1 MELGDKNFVN
11 SSNDTC
17 KLTGN
22 IIGILAFL
30 WSIFQLFIASPLPSI
45 LATNDSLNWVILTD
59 FKSKVI
65 HLSFA
70 FLLLFLLFPT
80 FTKGSRNNIT
90 FLSCVFAC
98 LSVISTMY
106 LVVMYDELSLRIAM
120 PNNLD
125 IVISCCGILFLL
137 EGARR
142 SIGMPIVVVALLFL
156 VYSIFGQY
164 MPDLIAH
171 KGNSLAAIA
180 SHEWLSAEG
189 VFGVALGVSS
199 NFVFLYV
206 LFGALLD
213 KAGAGNFFIRLS
225 FILLQRFVGG
235 PAKAAVVASGFMGM
249 MSGSSIANTIT
260 IGSFTI
266 PLMKKMGLS
275 AEKAAAIEVSAG
287 VNGQIMPPVMGAAA
301 FLMSEFLSIPYADIV
316 KYAFVPA
323 IMIYVTLLYIVH
335 LEACKLNMRPV
346 IDLTE
351 ARSIYFIVL
360 KFLIFICCLFIL
372 VGFIY
377 LVIEGIHLGSFYIPG
392 IKAIFLD
399 DSIYFISFVLVCLY
413 IAILLCQ
420 FKKDSGEN
428 HDALESSDV
437 WEILKQGLHYFIP
450 VFILVWCLIG
460 EKLSSSLS
468 CFWTNLFLIFMLMTH
483 DTINAV
489 FRRNFSQIFYVLWNS
504 IKKVYEAMVLG
515 AKSML
520 TIAVAT
526 GTAGLIVGTVALT
539 GFGLSIGVF
548 IDHLANGSVFIT
560 LLMTA
565 AICII
570 LGMGMPTTG
579 CYIIVSTLMV
589 PILNAVVHK
598 NGLSIPLV
606 ALHLFVFYFGLMAD
620 VTPPVGI
627 ASYAAAAI
635 AKGNAFKTSVQSFLY
650 NIRTMIVPFLFVF
663 NSDIILY
670 DIDNVWSAALSILVA
685 LVSIMSISAG
695 MQGYFFVKSKL
706 YESIILI
713 AVGIILII
721 PGHIIGFFVP
731 KYMDVSLS
739 EVDNIITVKSDS
751 SLLMTVEHQDDNGE
765 IIQKDIVIPLVH
777 GFQGTLIDMIKKKVG
792 IDVVVKSLSSGV
804 VKLDVKNIASWSYVD
819 QSDIEVKDSIV
830 KLKLSIQK
838 NLKMYVY
845 FISFIVLIVL
855 IFVQLR
861 HKTISK

>member
-1 MELGDKNFVN
+1 
-11 SSNDTC
+11 
-17 KLTGN
+17 
-22 IIGILAFL
+22 
-30 WSIFQLFIASPLPSI
+30 
-45 LATNDSLNWVILTD
+45 
-59 FKSKVI
+59 
-65 HLSFA
+65 
-70 FLLLFLLFPT
+70 
-80 FTKGSRNNIT
+80 
-90 FLSCVFAC
+90 
-98 LSVISTMY
+98 
-106 LVVMYDELSLRIAM
+106 M
-120 PNNLD
+120 PNILD
-125 IVISCCGILFLL
+125 IIIAFFGILFLL
-137 EGARR
+137 EGSRR
-142 SIGMPIVVVALLFL
+142 SVGMPIVIVALLFL
-156 VYSIFGQY
+156 MYSIFGQY
-164 MPDLIAH
+164 MPDIIAH
-171 KGNSLAAIA
+171 KGNNFAAIA

-206 LFGALLD
+206 LFGAFLD

-323 IMIYVTLLYIVH
+323 IMIYITLLYIVH
-335 LEACKLNMRPV
+335 LEACKLNMHPT
-346 IDLTE
+346 IDLTK
-351 ARSIYFIVL
+351 AKSIYFSIL
-360 KFLIFICCLFIL
+360 KFLLSACCVLIL
-372 VGFIY
+372 ISFIY
-377 LVIEGIHLGSFYIPG
+377 IVIEGVHLGNFYIPG

-399 DSIYFISFVLVCLY
+399 KSIYFISFILVFLY
-413 IAILLCQ
+413 IAILLYQ
-420 FKKDSGEN
+420 FKKGVKEED
-428 HDALESSDV
+428 SDV
-437 WEILKQGLHYFIP
+437 SKLSSSWEVFKQGLHYFIP
-450 VFILVWCLIG
+450 IFILVWCLII

-468 CFWTNLFLIFMLMTH
+468 CFWTNLFLIFMLLTY
-483 DTINAV
+483 DTILIV
-489 FRRNFSQIFYVLWNS
+489 FHKDFSQIPCVLWNS
-504 IKKVYEAMVLG
+504 IKKVYEAMVAG
-515 AKSML
+515 SKSML
-520 TIAVAT
+520 TIAMAT

-539 GFGLSIGVF
+539 GFGLSISIF
-548 IDHLANGSVFIT
+548 IDTLANGSVFIT

-589 PILNAVVHK
+589 PILNTVVHK

-670 DIDNVWSAALSILVA
+670 DIDNVWGAALSILVA
-685 LVSIMSISAG
+685 LISIMSISAG
-695 MQGYFFVKSKL
+695 MQGYFFIKNKL

-713 AVGIILII
+713 VVGIMLII
-721 PGHIIGFFVP
+721 PGYVVKLFSF
-731 KYMDVSLS
+731 KYVDIPLS
-739 EVDNIITVKSDS
+739 EINNMISIKKDS
-751 SLLMTVEHQDDNGE
+751 SLLIVFERKNDSGK
-765 IIQKDIVIPLVH
+765 IIQKNVIIPLVH
-777 GFQGTLIDMIKKKVG
+777 GFQGKLIDMIQKKIG
-792 IDVVVKSLSSGV
+792 INVIVKHSSSGIM
-804 VKLDVKNIASWSYVD
+804 KLDIKDIESWSYVD
-819 QSDIEVKDSIV
+819 QSDIEVEDSII
-830 KLKLSIQK
+830 KLELSVQK
-838 NLKMYVY
+838 NLKLYVY
-845 FISFIVLIVL
+845 LASFIVLIILVF
-855 IFVQLR
+855 IQLR
-861 HKTISK
+861 NKTMVSKKM